1 MEAWRRSAPPQE
13 GGGTQGLRHGS
24 AVAPCS
30 PAGWGCRSRWDVQ
43 RAGNINLYKFN
54 WSFVGSI
61 CRSSKCC
68 FGYYLTTT
76 TYVSVLL
83 SQLNGP
89 VLGPEGTTGMYSSSK
104 MAAGHYQRAVQQFSS
119 SLQGGGHG
127 TWIRKPPKSSH
138 FGVGVW
144 KTECQRLNI
153 SIYFVLGKYLNN
165 ICHLLKSLL
174 WTDNVV
180 NQSAAGKIKTS

>member
-24 AVAPCS
+24 ADAPCS
-30 PAGWGCRSRWDVQ
+30 PAGWGCRSRWDIP
-43 RAGNINLYKFN
+43 RAGNMNLYKFN
-54 WSFVGSI
+54 WDVLLRDVGSI

-68 FGYYLTTT
+68 CGYYLTTT
-76 TYVSVLL
+76 IYGSVLP
-83 SQLNGP
+83 SQLNGA
-89 VLGPEGTTGMYSSSK
+89 VLGPEGTTEMYSSSK

-138 FGVGVW
+138 FSVGVW
-144 KTECQRLNI
+144 KTECQRLKIQLI
-153 SIYFVLGKYLNN
+153 SF
-165 ICHLLKSLL
+165 
-174 WTDNVV
+174 
-180 NQSAAGKIKTS
+180 